1 MNRSAYYI
9 EQAKRR
15 ARIAN
20 GPVDDTRKERPLA
33 MASENAFMAE
43 ALSRA
48 EGHEALSTTAPAADR
63 EGGW

>member
-1 MNRSAYYI
+1 M
-9 EQAKRR
+9 
-15 ARIAN
+15 
-20 GPVDDTRKERPLA
+20 PLA